1 MKTFKTIAI
10 ITVVI
15 LAGIFLNSI
24 KEYNEYKKDFINI
37 NGIATWYAG
46 NQELKIDNE
55 IESYL
60 YYIFQ
65 ENNKEVS
72 DNITIDKDSL
82 TLNTKL
88 NHIEFKKIN
97 NNMYTHNDV
106 NVYVD
111 EQKQQYNIFSNNE
124 QKEFNNINELVYAL
138 KSECNL

>member
-1 MKTFKTIAI
+1 MKIFKTIAI
-10 ITVVI
+10 LTVII

-24 KEYNEYKKDFINI
+24 KEYKEYKQDFISI
-37 NGIATWYAG
+37 NGIAVWDAG

-55 IESYL
+55 IESYF
-60 YYIFQ
+60 YYIFE

-88 NHIEFKKIN
+88 NHIEFKKID
-97 NNMYTHNDV
+97 NNMYTHNDI

-124 QKEFNNINELVYAL
+124 QKEYTNINKLVYAL
-138 KSECNL
+138 KNECNL

>member
-15 LAGIFLNSI
+15 LAGIFSNSI
-24 KEYNEYKKDFINI
+24 KEYKEYRQDFISI
-37 NGIATWYAG
+37 NGIAVWYAG

-72 DNITIDKDSL
+72 DNIMIDKDSL

-88 NHIEFKKIN
+88 NHIEFKKID
-97 NNMYTHNDV
+97 NNMYTHNDI

-124 QKEFNNINELVYAL
+124 QKEFNNINELVDAL
-138 KSECNL
+138 KNECNL